1 MRQDEFAHAKEAFEG
16 DREVTR
22 PLLSELEKVA
32 GFLIRG
38 AHLPPSYAP
47 YGRWDAEAAQEMAQE
62 WIAEKLLR
70 GGGLAALFD
79 SAATSKAFRS
89 LAQRSLHQFVL
100 NRRERSQSQNLY
112 ERARR
117 ILDEDERFRVV
128 YAADRRQ
135 DVVWGLAADPSR
147 AAFPGGEREL
157 GAFAYSLGEFELI
170 RYKDTAAKLAPLLAS
185 EELAR
190 FIYGMIAAAGPLSLS
205 SLMQA
210 LELRFDLTPV
220 AFDSLQGEWPP
231 EPVTD
236 LTLEEE
242 VVIRQIARASIVE
255 LTERQAR
262 VLLGRRAEVTVEA
275 LAGELVCS
283 VGTVANEEKAIAR
296 VLRRHCDGSDEEA
309 ELLKIVGD
317 LLYEGSVGDE

>member
-32 GFLIRG
+32 RFLIRG

-47 YGRWDAEAAQEMAQE
+47 YGLWDAEAAQEMAQE

-70 GGGLAALFD
+70 GSGLAALFD

-128 YAADRRQ
+128 YPAGRRQ
-135 DVVWGLAADPSR
+135 DVVWGLAADPPR

-170 RYKDTAAKLAPLLAS
+170 RYKDTAAKLVPLLAS

-220 AFDSLQGEWPP
+220 VRVTWRRDAPTSKARSPSIC
-231 EPVTD
+231 EPSVPM
-236 LTLEEE
+236 
-242 VVIRQIARASIVE
+242 IRPLNNGFATRSMPSRPSGPSWKPVWTPAPRPSASRAR
-255 LTERQAR
+255 
-262 VLLGRRAEVTVEA
+262 
-275 LAGELVCS
+275 
-283 VGTVANEEKAIAR
+283 
-296 VLRRHCDGSDEEA
+296 
-309 ELLKIVGD
+309 
-317 LLYEGSVGDE
+317 